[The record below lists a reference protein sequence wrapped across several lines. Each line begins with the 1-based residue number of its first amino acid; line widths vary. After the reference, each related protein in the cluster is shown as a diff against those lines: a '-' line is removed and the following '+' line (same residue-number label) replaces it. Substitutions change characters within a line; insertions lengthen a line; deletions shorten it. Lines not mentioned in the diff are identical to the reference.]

1 LIRKQSKEKQNEAKR
16 KQKHSS
22 QMKLNFAFGRTAS
35 IEIKQHDQT
44 SKANIKVCSTAAAT
58 VSNIPNKK
66 KTKIN

>member
-1 LIRKQSKEKQNEAKR
+1 
-16 KQKHSS
+16 
-22 QMKLNFAFGRTAS
+22 MKLNFAFGRTAS